1 MSTSDVFNQL
11 QNLGPF
17 LIYSQI
23 SCDDLLE
30 DANAEIIREKWQQQN
45 LHTGA
50 WVFRKC
56 SSACLLGT
64 MSPQILHFS
73 RLREQW
79 AKCRSIF
86 EEGIALSLHA
96 QIGHS
101 QLVSQVKEIGKKR
114 NTSAW
119 KNAPSAI
126 YIFYTQWVEEIKVS
140 ILHRIPF
147 NFKVRPS

>member
-1 MSTSDVFNQL
+1 MSTSDVFDQL
-11 QNLGPF
+11 HYLGPF
-17 LIYSQI
+17 SYLYTAKQWTLLSNTIINSSTPPNMLWVKASIPHGYPPI

-30 DANAEIIREKWQQQN
+30 DANAEIIREKWKQQN

-86 EEGIALSLHA
+86 DEGIALSLHA

-101 QLVSQVKEIGKKR
+101 QLASKVKESGKKG
-114 NTSAW
+114 NTSA
-119 KNAPSAI
+119 
-126 YIFYTQWVEEIKVS
+126 
-140 ILHRIPF
+140 
-147 NFKVRPS
+147 